1 MVKIKTQ
8 NYIGMTVLEMTR
20 IETVKKEYGG
30 LFSESFMVSLNNKL
44 VSEKDYDNVVIQEE
58 DILNLIPLYAGG

>member
-1 MVKIKTQ
+1 MVKITTQ
-8 NYIGMTVLEMTR
+8 DYIGMTVLEVIR

-44 VSEKDYDNVVIQEE
+44 VSEKDYNNVVIQEK
-58 DILNLIPLYAGG
+58 DILNLIPLYVGG